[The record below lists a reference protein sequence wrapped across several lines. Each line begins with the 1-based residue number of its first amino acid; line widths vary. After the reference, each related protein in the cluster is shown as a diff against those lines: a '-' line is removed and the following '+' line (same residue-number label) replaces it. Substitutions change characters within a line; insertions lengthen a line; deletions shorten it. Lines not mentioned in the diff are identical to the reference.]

1 MLCSAEEGDD
11 PDLAPHPVA
20 ANVGKSVGTTPPLP
34 HPPRIAESASASRD
48 VWPHW
53 MASILAHADGAVQ
66 VLNVMPSSEART
78 SAESKRA
85 QQATA
90 LSTSILGWK
99 DFTGI

>member
-11 PDLAPHPVA
+11 PDLTPHPVA

-66 VLNVMPSSEART
+66 VLPAFKCNDVIR
-78 SAESKRA
+78 
-85 QQATA
+85 
-90 LSTSILGWK
+90 STYVSRQ
-99 DFTGI
+99 